1 MRSGMNR
8 IPRLVVLAVCLLA
21 VSVVSRAFAHDAPP
35 EENPTKITADLA
47 YIMTDGNTETTS
59 ITGGERIEHKITKWA
74 FLQEARAV
82 WGETDGVETAG
93 RYDATLRGDYL
104 LSERLSLF
112 GMGVWRRNV
121 YAGIRRQF
129 EEGVGLSWHAVM
141 GKPHVLDFEV
151 GGGLLQRQNTI
162 GPDDEFATGRLAALY
177 QYYVTEKAYFEAR
190 SAYLLGLEDSDDSQ
204 LEARFALLA
213 PLGAGFSVKLGY
225 DLFYR
230 AEPLPGLEDLD
241 TTLSAGLQ
249 FVR

>member
-21 VSVVSRAFAHDAPP
+21 VSVVSRAFAQDAPP
-35 EENPTKITADLA
+35 EEKPTKITADLA

-129 EEGVGLSWHAVM
+129 EEGVGLSWHAGM
-141 GKPHVLDFEV
+141 GKPHVLDFDRV
-151 GGGLLQRQNTI
+151 LNVLCRRLRQLV
-162 GPDDEFATGRLAALY
+162 F
-177 QYYVTEKAYFEAR
+177 
-190 SAYLLGLEDSDDSQ
+190 
-204 LEARFALLA
+204 
-213 PLGAGFSVKLGY
+213 
-225 DLFYR
+225 
-230 AEPLPGLEDLD
+230 
-241 TTLSAGLQ
+241 
-249 FVR
+249 